1 MGAIVDHDRL
11 ESLTTQAP
19 IIVFTDG
26 AAKGNPGPGGWGAIV
41 ITPAGRVTELGGGS
55 PHTTNNRMELSGAIA
70 ALEHVA
76 GQPGPVAIYTDSTY
90 VIQGITQWVWAWR
103 KRGWKTAQGGDVLN
117 RELWEQL
124 SGLVGAR
131 ARGELKWHWVRGHIG
146 TPGNERADQISVA
159 FAMQEP
165 ADLYVGP
172 LEGYALSIL
181 ELPDDTTLP
190 KRPAGVTLTARTK
203 TAAYSYLSVVNGV
216 AMRHVTWAE
225 CERRVK
231 GQSGAR
237 FKKATSAADEAAILS
252 GWGIDP
258 HRL

>member
-1 MGAIVDHDRL
+1 LDTP
-11 ESLTTQAP
+11 SP

-41 ITPAGRVTELGGGS
+41 VTPDRRVTELGGGS

-70 ALEHVA
+70 ALQQVA
-76 GQPGPVAIYTDSTY
+76 NQPGPVAIYTDSTY
-90 VIQGITQWVWAWR
+90 LIQGITQWVWGWR
-103 KRGWKTAQGGDVLN
+103 KRGWKTAQGGDVMN

-124 SGLVGAR
+124 SSLIGAR
-131 ARGELKWHWVRGHIG
+131 ARGDVSWHWVRGHVG
-146 TPGNERADQISVA
+146 TPGNERADEISVA
-159 FAMQEP
+159 FAMQEA
-165 ADLYVGP
+165 ADLYVGS
-172 LEGYALSIL
+172 LDGYALPIL
-181 ELPDDTTLP
+181 QLPDDTNLP
-190 KRPAGVTLTARTK
+190 KRTAGSAATK
-203 TAAYSYLSVVNGV
+203 TKVTAYSYLSVIDGV
-216 AMRHVTWAE
+216 AMRHVTWAD

-258 HRL
+258 TGM

>member
-1 MGAIVDHDRL
+1 LDT
-11 ESLTTQAP
+11 SSP

-26 AAKGNPGPGGWGAIV
+26 AAKGNPGPGGWGAIIV
-41 ITPAGRVTELGGGS
+41 TPDRRVTELGGGS

-70 ALEHVA
+70 ALQQVA
-76 GQPGPVAIYTDSTY
+76 NQPGPVAIYTDSTY
-90 VIQGITQWVWAWR
+90 LIQGITQWVWGWR

-124 SGLVGAR
+124 SSLIGAR
-131 ARGELKWHWVRGHIG
+131 ARGDVSWHWVRGHVG
-146 TPGNERADQISVA
+146 TPGNERADEISVA
-159 FAMQEP
+159 FAMQEA
-165 ADLYVGP
+165 ADLYVGSFD
-172 LEGYALSIL
+172 GYALPIL
-181 ELPDDTTLP
+181 QLPDDTNLP
-190 KRPAGVTLTARTK
+190 KRTAGSAATK
-203 TAAYSYLSVVNGV
+203 TKATAYSYLSVIDGV
-216 AMRHVTWAE
+216 AMRHVTWAD

-258 HRL
+258 NRM